1 MSNAP
6 EMLTADFLEID
17 SLAWLRTVIRSWKLL
32 VGIMILVLLVA
43 GVYTLLQP
51 RLYKATAVLTTT
63 RTSLQTSPDPQ
74 LVARMALEVDL
85 SDRMVSEVYDLVRP
99 QNFQDRDA
107 LRRAME
113 AAVGRDPRLVRLTV
127 WSPDA
132 SEAAAVANMWARLV
146 VVRVND
152 VYLGR
157 SPTPALALA
166 QENPGP
172 GEVADPVLLQVQR
185 DVAQADL
192 KALQEAIYGLEGVE
206 RDIRAFREQVARA
219 DGGVVSLEDQL
230 TALFLQ
236 LRAFGVSAPDRIE
249 FGSEQLGGLTK
260 DRQALLARLDDLI
273 QAVATRR
280 GEMEARI
287 AARRAEV
294 EELSRR
300 MQAVNRRIQAVEF
313 ESGVGMFAAVGVPAM
328 VPDRPA
334 YPRPALNLGVGGA
347 LGLVVG
353 LAFVT
358 AREALRGPS
367 GEPEVGREPL
377 AQAAGPVTGG
387 GRAD

>member
-17 SLAWLRTVIRSWKLL
+17 LLAWLRTVIRAWKLL
-32 VGIMILVLLVA
+32 VGIMILALLVA

-51 RLYKATAVLTTT
+51 RLYKATAVLTTAQ
-63 RTSLQTSPDPQ
+63 TSLQTSPDPQ
-74 LVARMALEVDL
+74 LVARTALEVAL

-166 QENPGP
+166 QGNPGP
-172 GEVADPVLLQVQR
+172 GEVVDPVLLQAQR

-192 KALQEAIYGLEGVE
+192 KALQGAIYGLEGVE
-206 RDIRAFREQVARA
+206 RDIRAFRERVARA

-294 EELSRR
+294 EELSRQ
-300 MQAVNRRIQAVEF
+300 MQAVEF
-313 ESGVGMFAAVGVPAM
+313 GSGVGMFMAVGVPAM
-328 VPDRPA
+328 APDRPA

-377 AQAAGPVTGG
+377 AHIAGQLSQHGP
-387 GRAD
+387 RA